1 MRTEA
6 EFSGRRKLAQAL
18 EDQPWEISTPQGE
31 RVLPDIFYADP
42 TENEQV
48 LPTTVRLRSSDG
60 QRGTQ
65 VEIHHLIYPTLG
77 NPNLYIRS
85 DSEDALLVVLRIEKS
100 ELSRIPL
107 MAASIE
113 GERDLDVELSPAFL
127 SAIRITLSRREDR
140 PSLENLN
147 RPMRAGTPLLPTKVS
162 LHAEGEGIPAALAE
176 RATLKFYF
184 GQNSLG
190 DLAAGLYDLRLDFGP
205 EGRFSRAEFQYN
217 AVRIFDHAPPGGEYS
232 VLNVTDTQIALS
244 DRKQGIFGGESYRAL
259 TYDKLKQWVRFVRE
273 TSDPKIREAAFI
285 TFNGD
290 LHNGGSP
297 ITFKQEDVATLYQQE
312 ASFIL
317 DALRDLPIPIFLVP
331 GNHDGYASFGHVPGV
346 AKLFGGKSVKQI
358 VTAEV
363 GQDKWKKLERYTQA
377 TRGTPGGVPRDVFL
391 GRYVKRPKM
400 RGMRDWKALPEA
412 ERNVALY
419 DGFYQWRR
427 TYGPLYA
434 SWVHGKNQYINV
446 NSFDLRQHRRSGWGM
461 FTLNYGGGVGPW
473 QMEWL
478 EREIERATLRQHDIV
493 LLAHHD
499 PRGGHN
505 GYDYPY
511 YFKQLDYRGVL
522 ESIVRY
528 VNGEVLNPTVCE
540 KLPES
545 LMSRKKK
552 LSCLHDGAQEW
563 MRADPQF
570 DCDNEHLILSG
581 PKAGECNQELFL
593 PTAENRGRRHP
604 TFSGFQMVHQLAS
617 SPRLR
622 TVLLGHTHYNS
633 IEMLQEGDALIPEKL
648 LADYDQGRYFARLER
663 SNPVRSHSRRQEL
676 GIQEPP
682 RTSASS
688 RNPAGGSKRPEGA
701 EPNGEPLDLEG
712 NGILKDDEGFFV
724 VLLNASHRPFE
735 RVVRNKELAILR
747 LTSIA
752 NLTDQDS
759 LLDGTPLFG
768 FSVLDVTTRADA
780 RGYAD
785 PQINRVTYYQ
795 GGVDGWGFRK
805 VTTVDLDRQARW
817 KRGDPIHDPLYPY
830 MKMSREKRP

>member
-1 MRTEA
+1 M
-6 EFSGRRKLAQAL
+6 
-18 EDQPWEISTPQGE
+18 
-31 RVLPDIFYADP
+31 
-42 TENEQV
+42 
-48 LPTTVRLRSSDG
+48 
-60 QRGTQ
+60 
-65 VEIHHLIYPTLG
+65 
-77 NPNLYIRS
+77 
-85 DSEDALLVVLRIEKS
+85 
-100 ELSRIPL
+100 
-107 MAASIE
+107 
-113 GERDLDVELSPAFL
+113 
-127 SAIRITLSRREDR
+127 
-140 PSLENLN
+140 
-147 RPMRAGTPLLPTKVS
+147 
-162 LHAEGEGIPAALAE
+162 
-176 RATLKFYF
+176 
-184 GQNSLG
+184 
-190 DLAAGLYDLRLDFGP
+190 
-205 EGRFSRAEFQYN
+205 
-217 AVRIFDHAPPGGEYS
+217 
-232 VLNVTDTQIALS
+232 TDTQIALS

-259 TYDKLKQWVRFVRE
+259 TLDKLKGWVRFVNA
-273 TSDPKIREAAFI
+273 TDDPKVREAAFI

-312 ASFIL
+312 ASQIL
-317 DALRDLPIPIFLVP
+317 ETLRDLPHPIFLVP

-358 VTAEV
+358 VTGAV
-363 GQDKWKKLERYTQA
+363 GQEKWKKLERYTQA
-377 TRGTPGGVPRDVFL
+377 TRSTPGGTPRDVFV
-391 GRYVKRPKM
+391 GRYIKRPKT
-400 RGMRDWKALPEA
+400 RGMRDWKPLPEA

-427 TYGPLYA
+427 TYGPLYTT
-434 SWVHGKNQYINV
+434 WVHGKNQYINV

-478 EREIERATLRQHDIV
+478 EREIDRATLRQHDIV

-505 GYDYPY
+505 GHDFPY

-528 VNGEVLNPTVCE
+528 VNGEVLNPAVCE
-540 KLPES
+540 KLPEN

-563 MRADPQF
+563 MRPDPQF
-570 DCDNEHLILSG
+570 DCENQYLITSG

-604 TFSGFQMVHQLAS
+604 TFSGFQMIHQLAS

-633 IEMLQEGDALIPEKL
+633 IEMLQGGDALIPEKL
-648 LADYDQGRYFARLER
+648 IADYDQGRYFARLER

-676 GIQEPP
+676 GIQESP
-682 RTSASS
+682 RATPST

-735 RVVRNKELAILR
+735 RVVQNKDLAILR
-747 LTSIA
+747 LTSGA
-752 NLTDQDS
+752 NLTDQDL
-759 LLDGTPLFG
+759 LLDGTPVFG
-768 FSVLDVTTRADA
+768 FSVLDVLSKQDG

-795 GGVDGWGFRK
+795 GGVSGDGFRK
-805 VTTVDLDRQARW
+805 ITTVEMDRQARW
-817 KRGDPIHDPLYPY
+817 KRGDPISDPLYPY